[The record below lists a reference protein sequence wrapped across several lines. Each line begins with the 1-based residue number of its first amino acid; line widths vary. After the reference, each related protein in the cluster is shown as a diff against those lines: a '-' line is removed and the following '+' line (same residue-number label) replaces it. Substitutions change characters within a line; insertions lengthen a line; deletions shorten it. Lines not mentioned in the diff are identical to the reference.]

1 MKRIPTFV
9 SDDNGSIIH
18 IIKKTIKNYS
28 SMKAMHLIIAML
40 VMMSLASCSADGN
53 DPVENSVST
62 YLLEK
67 TYGARSV
74 TYEENNS
81 DKLKLSE
88 LPAISLSEADH
99 ILSVLRKHTDAQEE
113 LDIQT
118 ATKGEQT
125 WLRIVMKQTIDHKY
139 AFTIQLNM
147 NCYNDGSL
155 YYGGYQAEYSSSLIK
170 WYLKGFSLATDNA
183 TKNYKFESQ
192 SYIYMKV
199 IDNGIKYMQIPVTIN
214 GNYNPRNHDAAFS
227 YNL

>member
-1 MKRIPTFV
+1 
-9 SDDNGSIIH
+9 
-18 IIKKTIKNYS
+18 
-28 SMKAMHLIIAML
+28 MKAMHLIIAML

-125 WLRIVMKQTIDHKY
+125 WLRM
-139 AFTIQLNM
+139 
-147 NCYNDGSL
+147 
-155 YYGGYQAEYSSSLIK
+155 
-170 WYLKGFSLATDNA
+170 
-183 TKNYKFESQ
+183 
-192 SYIYMKV
+192 
-199 IDNGIKYMQIPVTIN
+199 
-214 GNYNPRNHDAAFS
+214 
-227 YNL
+227 

>member
-1 MKRIPTFV
+1 MI
-9 SDDNGSIIH
+9 
-18 IIKKTIKNYS
+18 
-28 SMKAMHLIIAML
+28 
-40 VMMSLASCSADGN
+40 
-53 DPVENSVST
+53 
-62 YLLEK
+62 
-67 TYGARSV
+67 YG
-74 TYEENNS
+74 ENNS

-155 YYGGYQAEYSSSLIK
+155 YYGGYQAECSSSLIK

>member
-1 MKRIPTFV
+1 
-9 SDDNGSIIH
+9 
-18 IIKKTIKNYS
+18 
-28 SMKAMHLIIAML
+28 MKAMHLIIAML

-113 LDIQT
+113 GSPDKPGGLS
-118 ATKGEQT
+118 
-125 WLRIVMKQTIDHKY
+125 
-139 AFTIQLNM
+139 IQL
-147 NCYNDGSL
+147 CKSEKKEFYIR
-155 YYGGYQAEYSSSLIK
+155 YSS
-170 WYLKGFSLATDNA
+170 
-183 TKNYKFESQ
+183 
-192 SYIYMKV
+192 
-199 IDNGIKYMQIPVTIN
+199 
-214 GNYNPRNHDAAFS
+214 
-227 YNL
+227 

>member
-1 MKRIPTFV
+1 
-9 SDDNGSIIH
+9 
-18 IIKKTIKNYS
+18 
-28 SMKAMHLIIAML
+28 MKAMHLIIAML

-74 TYEENNS
+74 TYEGNNS

-99 ILSVLRKHTDAQEE
+99 ILSILRKHTDAQEE

-155 YYGGYQAEYSSSLIK
+155 YYGGYQAECSSSLI
-170 WYLKGFSLATDNA
+170 
-183 TKNYKFESQ
+183 
-192 SYIYMKV
+192 
-199 IDNGIKYMQIPVTIN
+199 NGILKVSAWLPIMPQKIIN
-214 GNYNPRNHDAAFS
+214 SNPKAIFI
-227 YNL
+227 

>member
-1 MKRIPTFV
+1 
-9 SDDNGSIIH
+9 
-18 IIKKTIKNYS
+18 
-28 SMKAMHLIIAML
+28 MKAMHLIIAML

-74 TYEENNS
+74 TYKENNS

-113 LDIQT
+113 LDIRT

-125 WLRIVMKQTIDHKY
+125 WLRIVTVSYTHLTLPTI
-139 AFTIQLNM
+139 A
-147 NCYNDGSL
+147 
-155 YYGGYQAEYSSSLIK
+155 
-170 WYLKGFSLATDNA
+170 
-183 TKNYKFESQ
+183 
-192 SYIYMKV
+192 
-199 IDNGIKYMQIPVTIN
+199 
-214 GNYNPRNHDAAFS
+214 
-227 YNL
+227 